1 MQEIKDTH
9 RAMVHVGFDG
19 TVHKQYKG
27 AYAKERFENER
38 RVLSYLEEKGCDF
51 VPRVISA
58 DPARLLLVTTNSGSR
73 VERIRPEKVEE
84 LFAELETY
92 GVSHDDRF
100 ARNITYD
107 GRKGRFCIIDFEFAV
122 ILETGEGFRLE
133 DALKKP
139 HAEIPDDEQ
148 PS

>member
-9 RAMVHVGFDG
+9 RALVHVAFDG
-19 TVHKQYKG
+19 TVRKQFKG
-27 AYAKERFENER
+27 AYAKERFNNER
-38 RVLSYLEEKGCDF
+38 RVLEYLEEKGCDF

-58 DPARLLLVTTNSGSR
+58 DPEDLVLVTSSCGAR
-73 VERIRPEKVEE
+73 VERIRDEKVAE

-139 HAEIPDDEQ
+139 AGERPDDAEGA
-148 PS
+148 